1 MYWKHGRIERV
12 RKNGPGDPGAAGVD
26 SEVDRSRC
34 CSERAL
40 KSEKRA
46 RLARGNVSEA
56 ALRSRNF
63 LQASALLLSLLS
75 LLRRGV
81 NGDGNANRDGSLR

>member
-1 MYWKHGRIERV
+1 MILPVMRRCRGDVAAMVFLRDHWAERPAV
-12 RKNGPGDPGAAGVD
+12 
-26 SEVDRSRC
+26 
-34 CSERAL
+34 
-40 KSEKRA
+40 